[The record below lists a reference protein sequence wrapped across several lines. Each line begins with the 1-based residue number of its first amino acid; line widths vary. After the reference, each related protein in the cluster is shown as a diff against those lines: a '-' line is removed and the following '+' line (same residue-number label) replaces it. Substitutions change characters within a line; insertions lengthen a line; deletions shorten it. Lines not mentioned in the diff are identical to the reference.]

1 MNKSKIVLL
10 TILIVLVLY
19 CGGVI
24 FLTKPN
30 SNALEGLFSST
41 DNKAAAAPASGAAS
55 VDSDAI
61 LAQAEKIAAE
71 KADAARKSSEEYADA
86 AIADAIA
93 KIAVSEAGE
102 TVVQQGDTI
111 IQKEEFDLD
120 AHMQEI
126 VDAVLAK
133 LPVPDDDELAAD
145 LYEKYKDQL
154 VDSVV
159 DEIIA
164 RYGNSEQVPAA
175 DDDYDTLRRQMREE
189 EIRKVLEQLHE

>member
-41 DNKAAAAPASGAAS
+41 DNKAASAPASGAAS

-133 LPVPDDDELAAD
+133 LPVPDNDELAAD

>member
-41 DNKAAAAPASGAAS
+41 DNKAASAPASGAAS

-133 LPVPDDDELAAD
+133 LPVPDNDELAAD

-154 VDSVV
+154 VDLVV

>member
-41 DNKAAAAPASGAAS
+41 DKAAAAPASEVAS

-93 KIAVSEAGE
+93 KIVIPEAGE

-133 LPVPDDDELAAD
+133 LPVPDNDELAAD

-164 RYGNSEQVPAA
+164 RYGNSEQAPASG
-175 DDDYDTLRRQMREE
+175 DDYDTIRRQMREE
-189 EIRKVLEQLHE
+189 EIKKVLDQLHE

>member
-41 DNKAAAAPASGAAS
+41 DKAAAAPASEVAS

-93 KIAVSEAGE
+93 KIVIPEAGE

-133 LPVPDDDELAAD
+133 LPVPDNDELAAD
-145 LYEKYKDQL
+145 L
-154 VDSVV
+154 
-159 DEIIA
+159 
-164 RYGNSEQVPAA
+164 
-175 DDDYDTLRRQMREE
+175 
-189 EIRKVLEQLHE
+189 

>member
-133 LPVPDDDELAAD
+133 LPVPDNDELAAD